1 MRILRELITNF
12 KRFKTAGILNVVGLA
27 VAFAAFAVIVV
38 QLSFQDGYD
47 KFRPEADHLFRVEM
61 LYPISVEYC
70 AAGPLPVGKLLKTQC
85 AGVKDYFVSGTGER
99 KTFVLEDETGERRI
113 FKESLTTATSSFAGM
128 LGMEI
133 MEGDARQAL
142 AEPGK
147 LMISGSIA
155 RKWFGGETAVGRQ
168 VEMDKAKYMV
178 AAVYRDMPAN
188 SIFKNCCYTRLEET
202 DDWNSWGVQT
212 FVSMTGTDRKIVQQQ
227 IGTVKVDPI
236 DQIFEFLHKK
246 EQKEKEGKSYLRV
259 TPLTDIFYD
268 RTAIYDFVDKGDRR
282 SAAVLLGVGILI
294 ILIAGINF
302 LNFSISLAPTRMK
315 AINTRKVLGATA
327 TGLRVRLAGEAVVY
341 TLVAF
346 VLSMGLMWI
355 FSFTPLASL
364 FVVSLSPAENL
375 SLVAAVG
382 GLAVLLGGLA
392 GLYPAFYLTSFEPAL
407 VLKGSFVM
415 TPKGIRLRNGLMA
428 FQFVISIVL
437 ITCTLL
443 MAKQYR
449 FMQNFSVGYDT
460 ENVGGL
466 ALYGQ
471 HSGSRDALTDAMMAV
486 PGVIDYTFA
495 DYVPGQDMMSGSGSE
510 LEGEAVN
517 FDIWSVY
524 KNFLRFFN
532 IPLQKGQDFSD
543 SDLTDWQII
552 VNETG
557 MKKQPVLERYFEK
570 NLPAG
575 TLGGGRLIGVA
586 GDVHYLSLRKP
597 IGTLAIVCEPHKE
610 NYNHMF
616 LKLVGGNMAEIRKN
630 VEQAYKKLFPG
641 DVFEFQFLDTT
652 LQQSYEAERRLMEVI
667 SLMGGIAIV
676 LALVGV
682 YGLIIFNAQYKRKE
696 IGVRKVNGATERQ
709 IMLLLNRNF
718 FRLLA
723 VSFIIACPLAWYAMS
738 RWLEGFSYKT
748 PIHWWIFLL
757 AGLITLAI
765 ALLTISW
772 QSWKAATENPV
783 KALKTE

>member
-27 VAFAAFAVIVV
+27 VAFAAFTVIVV
-38 QLSFQDGYD
+38 QLSFQNGYD
-47 KFRPEADHLFRVEM
+47 KFRPGADHIFRIET

-70 AAGPLPVGKLLKTQC
+70 ASGPFPVGSLLKTQC
-85 AGVKDYFVSGTGER
+85 AGVRDYFVMTMEQR
-99 KTFVLEDETGERRI
+99 ETFVLEDGEREKRT
-113 FKESLTTATSSFAGM
+113 FKEVIVKATSSLADM
-128 LGMEI
+128 LGIEVK
-133 MEGDARQAL
+133 EGDLRQAL
-142 AEPGK
+142 TEPGK
-147 LMISGSIA
+147 LMIPESTA
-155 RKWFGGETAVGRQ
+155 RKWFGKETAIGRRI
-168 VEMDKAKYMV
+168 EINKERYTI
-178 AAVYRDMPAN
+178 AAVYVDMPAN
-188 SIFKNCCYTRLEET
+188 SIFKNYCYSRLEES
-202 DDWNSWGVQT
+202 DNWNQWGAQT
-212 FVSMTGTDRKIVQQQ
+212 FVRMAETDRDVAQRQIDEVQVE
-227 IGTVKVDPI
+227 TI
-236 DQIFEFLHKK
+236 DQIFEALHKK

-268 RTAIYDFVDKGDRR
+268 NTAIYDAVDKGDRR
-282 SAAVLLGVGILI
+282 SATVMLGVGILI

-315 AINTRKVLGATA
+315 AINTQKVLGATVTA
-327 TGLRVRLAGEAVVY
+327 LRMRLIGEAVAY

-346 VLSMGLMWI
+346 MLSVGLMWI
-355 FSFTPLASL
+355 FSFTSLANL
-364 FVVSLSPAENL
+364 FAVSLSPLENL
-375 SLVAAVG
+375 KWIVAVAGVAVML
-382 GLAVLLGGLA
+382 GLTA
-392 GLYPAFYLTSFEPAL
+392 GIYPAFFLTSFEPAL

-443 MAKQYR
+443 MASQYR
-449 FMQNFSVGYDT
+449 FMQNFSLGYDT
-460 ENVGGL
+460 ENIGEL
-466 ALYGQ
+466 AIHEQEGV
-471 HSGSRDALTDAMMAV
+471 SREALIDAMMAV

-510 LEGEAVN
+510 LEGEAVS
-517 FDIWSVY
+517 FDTWTVY

-543 SDLTDWQII
+543 SELTEIQII
-552 VNETG
+552 INENG
-557 MKKQPVLERYFEK
+557 MKRQPVLERYFEK

-575 TLGGGRLIGVA
+575 TLEGGHLIGVA

-597 IGTLAIVCEPHKE
+597 IGTLAIICAPQM
-610 NYNHMF
+610 NYSHMF
-616 LKLVGGNMAEIRKN
+616 LKLSGGNVSEIRKN
-630 VEQAYKKLFPG
+630 IEQAYKQLFPG
-641 DVFEFQFLDTT
+641 DVFEFQFLDAT
-652 LQQSYEAERRLMEVI
+652 LQQSYEAEKRLMEVI

-696 IGVRKVNGATERQ
+696 IGVRKVNGATEGQ
-709 IMLLLNRNF
+709 IMMLLNRSF
-718 FRLLA
+718 FRLLT
-723 VSFIIACPLAWYAMS
+723 VSFVIACPLAWYAMN